1 MQGVL
6 TEKGDQTQSEGSVL
20 IVDDDPP
27 LARML
32 ALTLRGSGFEVRC
45 ATDGA
50 SALEAVE
57 AECPDAIVLDVH
69 MPVMDGYAFYRELR
83 SRGVDVPVLISSAD
97 DSREA
102 QRAMGAQ
109 AYLDKPFHPE
119 ALVNNVREL
128 MPH

>member
-6 TEKGDQTQSEGSVL
+6 TRSDEAQSQGNVL

-32 ALTLRGSGFEVRC
+32 ALTLRGSGFDVRC

-57 AECPDAIVLDVH
+57 QERPDAIVLDVH
-69 MPVMDGYAFYRELR
+69 MPVMDGYAFFQELR

-102 QRAMGAQ
+102 QRRMGAEG
-109 AYLDKPFHPE
+109 YLDKPFHPD

-128 MPH
+128 IPR